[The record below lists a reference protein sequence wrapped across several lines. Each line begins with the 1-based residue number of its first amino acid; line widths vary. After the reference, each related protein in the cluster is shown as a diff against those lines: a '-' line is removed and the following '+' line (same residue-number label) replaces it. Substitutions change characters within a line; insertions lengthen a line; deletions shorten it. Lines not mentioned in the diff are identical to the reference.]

1 MPYLII
7 ALCLILIV
15 MWLRLRKAARAD
27 YIRSYMFPAGLLD
40 KLKKVRPELNLKD
53 QQLVAHA
60 LRQFFQVY
68 HRSGYR
74 HIAMPSQVVDD
85 LWHEFILYTKN
96 YQAFCQK
103 AFGRYLHHT
112 PASALSTELRNNDGL
127 RTCWHH
133 ACLEENINPKHPTRL
148 PLLFALDAK
157 WKLANGFYYS
167 PNCSQLAGNSSGTV
181 HCGADFYSSSSSD
194 FSSDSGSSVDS
205 SDGGGCSGGCGGGG
219 GGGD

>member
-1 MPYLII
+1 MPYLIL
-7 ALCLILIV
+7 ALLLILII
-15 MWLRLRKAARAD
+15 MWLRLRKAARSD
-27 YIRSYMFPAGLLD
+27 YIRSYMFPTGLLD
-40 KLKKVRPELNLKD
+40 KLQQTRPELSLKD
-53 QQLVAHA
+53 RQLVAHA

-74 HIAMPSQVVDD
+74 PIAMPSQVVDD

-96 YQAFCQK
+96 YQTFCQK

-127 RTCWHH
+127 RTCWHY

-157 WKLANGFYYS
+157 WKLANGFYYT
-167 PNCSQLAGNSSGTV
+167 PDCRQLAGSSSGAV
-181 HCGADFYSSSSSD
+181 HCGADFYSSDSSSD
-194 FSSDSGSSVDS
+194 FSSDSSSDS
-205 SDGGGCSGGCGGGG
+205 SDSGGCSGGCGGGG
-219 GGGD
+219 D

>member
-1 MPYLII
+1 MPYLIF
-7 ALCLILIV
+7 ALCLILII
-15 MWLRLRKAARAD
+15 MWLRLRKAARSD

-40 KLKKVRPELNLKD
+40 KLQKIRPELSLKD
-53 QQLVAHA
+53 RQLVAHA

-112 PASALSTELRNNDGL
+112 PASALSPELRNNDGL
-127 RTCWHH
+127 RTCWHY
-133 ACLEENINPKHPTRL
+133 ACLEENINPKRPTRL

-157 WKLANGFYYS
+157 WNLANGFYYT
-167 PNCSQLAGNSSGTV
+167 PNCSQLTAGSAGTV
-181 HCGADFYSSSSSD
+181 HCGADFYTSDSSS
-194 FSSDSGSSVDS
+194 FSSDSDSTSSDS
-205 SDGGGCSGGCGGGG
+205 SDSCSGGCGGGCG